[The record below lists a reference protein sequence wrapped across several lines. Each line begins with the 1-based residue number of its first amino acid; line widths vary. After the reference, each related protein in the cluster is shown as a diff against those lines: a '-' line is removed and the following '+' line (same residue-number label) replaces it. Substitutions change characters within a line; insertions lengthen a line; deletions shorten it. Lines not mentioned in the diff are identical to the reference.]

1 MGFKNNPDI
10 NQFEEIVDLYKD
22 RLFRFAYMRIGKR
35 EDAEDLLQDVFVAL
49 FRLMKG
55 GREIRDL
62 EHYLY
67 YSVSNACVDY
77 FRRNKRSMFPLV
89 DVMEETDEEDQIIQ
103 EEFLRINSLLD
114 ELPSEQAETV
124 RMKCYDNLTFRQIAD
139 LHDTVESTAK
149 SRYRYAINHIKQ
161 RLNLRYGKR

>member
-1 MGFKNNPDI
+1 
-10 NQFEEIVDLYKD
+10 
-22 RLFRFAYMRIGKR
+22 MRIGKR

>member
-161 RLNLRYGKR
+161 RLNLLYGKI

>member
-149 SRYRYAINHIKQ
+149 LRYRYAINHIKQ